1 EPLWLGSIKSNIGHT
16 QAASGVAGVIK
27 MVMAM
32 RHGELPKS
40 LHVDAPSSHVD
51 WSAGAVELL
60 TEARSW
66 PDVDRPRRAA
76 VSSFGVSGTNAHLIL
91 EQAPPVPAPG
101 ELVTSAPAGVV
112 PWVVSAKS
120 EAALRVQARRLR
132 SALADDFSAVDVAF
146 SLATTRAALEHRA
159 VVVGSDPEE
168 LLRGLDAVVEGAPA
182 AGVVRGVARDD
193 SGLTAVLFSG
203 QGSQRTGMGREVYE
217 SFPAFAE
224 ALDAVCAGFDRV
236 LDRPLREVM
245 FEDGELLDRTEFTQ
259 PGLFALEVALYRLV
273 ESWGVRPD
281 YVTGHSIGELAA
293 AHVAGVLSLDDA
305 VTLVAARGR
314 LMQALPVGGA
324 MLAVGAD
331 EATVAPYLEGRES
344 QVSLAAVNGPSS
356 VVIAGDAAVVAELG
370 AVFAGLGHKTKRLR
384 VSHAFHSPHMD
395 AMLDDFRRI
404 AESLTYGQP
413 SIPVVSNVTGQ
424 ASADVA
430 SAEYWVRHV
439 RAAVRFGDGVRWLE
453 EQGVAVFLELG
464 PDGVLSG
471 MAQESLTGD
480 AQLIAALR
488 KDRPES
494 EALATAVGRLHVAG
508 VTPDWSA
515 YFTGT
520 GARRTPLPTYPF
532 QRQHYWLESAAST
545 GDVAPAGLLSVEHP
559 LLGAAVPL
567 ADADGF
573 LLTGRLS
580 LRTHP
585 WLAGHAL
592 SGVVLVPATAFVE
605 LAVRACDEAGCDELE
620 ELTLQAPL
628 VLPQDEAVRVQLVV
642 GADDGSGRRSL
653 TIHSRAEDAAREEP
667 WTQHAAGTLAPGGP
681 VDGAVLAAWPPADA
695 VEVPVEELYSGLA
708 DVGFAYGSAFL
719 GLRSVWR
726 TEDAVYAEVALP
738 DEHLDDAGTF
748 GLHPALLDAA
758 LHPLGLSLTLGAAD
772 EPTDSGNAAEAR
784 GAGLPFAW
792 TGVRLHASGAAA
804 LRVRLTPSGDDGVS
818 VLAVDETGAP
828 VASVESL
835 VLRPV
840 ADEQLAAAQAARRDG
855 LFAVDWVPAEPGAD
869 SGTSAITRYA
879 VVGAGAPE
887 FAESLVEGFAT
898 TGATGVVLSDLEGI
912 EDIER
917 LEGGTAEGIPVPEL
931 VFAEVPSGDGADV
944 VGVAAEA
951 RDVTGYVLRLVQD
964 WLSRDELAG
973 SRLVLVTR
981 RAVATDDSGVP
992 DLAGAAVWGLVRS
1005 AQSENP
1011 ERLVLVDVDGTPES
1025 YRALAATALSGEPQS
1040 ALRAGDALVPRLA
1053 RAGGAATRDGLGL
1066 DPDGTVLVSGATGTL
1081 GGLVARHLVTE
1092 HGAGHLLLVSR
1103 RGRDVE
1109 GAEALETELQGL
1121 GAHVTFAA
1129 CDVADRN
1136 ALAELIGSLD
1146 RPLTGV
1152 VHTAGVIDD
1161 GVFPAQSPE
1170 RLEKVFGPKAD
1181 AAQHLH
1187 ELTREHD
1194 LALFVLFSSAAAT
1207 FGSAGQANYA
1217 AANAYLDALAQRR
1230 RTEGLPA
1237 TSVAWGMWAQR
1248 SGMTGDLAE
1257 AHIARMSRGG
1267 FGALTAEQGL
1277 ALFDA
1282 AVTAPG
1288 AALVAVRL
1296 DVPAL
1301 RASSG
1306 RPDGAGELPQILRG
1320 LVPTTGT
1327 TGRTGRTGP
1336 AGRRTAAAAS
1346 TDVGGGTLGQRLATL
1361 TEAEQEAELLSLV
1374 RSHAAGVLGYTE
1386 REEIEADRTFQEI
1399 GFDSL
1404 TAVEFRNQLTAATG
1418 VRLAATVIFNYPTPA
1433 AVAGHLRGRL
1443 VTHAMAEAGTA
1454 EVDALERLLGQE
1466 SFGGQARSRIT
1477 ERLHALL
1484 AKWGDDAGTGPAGAH
1499 QAHETQQ
1506 TDEERA
1512 VAEEL
1517 DTASDDEVFDF
1528 LNKEF
1533 GIS

>member
-1 EPLWLGSIKSNIGHT
+1 
-16 QAASGVAGVIK
+16 
-27 MVMAM
+27 M
-32 RHGELPKS
+32 
-40 LHVDAPSSHVD
+40 
-51 WSAGAVELL
+51 
-60 TEARSW
+60 
-66 PDVDRPRRAA
+66 
-76 VSSFGVSGTNAHLIL
+76 SGTNAHILL
-91 EQAPPVPAPG
+91 EQAPASEAQPEPELEPADG
-101 ELVTSAPAGVV
+101 VVV
-112 PWVVSAKS
+112 PWVLSAKS
-120 EAALRVQARRLR
+120 KTALRAQAERLR
-132 SALADDFSAVDVAF
+132 SALAEGVRPLDAAY

-159 VVVGSDPEE
+159 VAIGSERAE
-168 LLRGLDAVVEGAPA
+168 LLRGLGAIAEGTTA

-203 QGSQRTGMGREVYE
+203 QGSQRAGMGRELYE
-217 SFPAFAE
+217 AYPVFAE

-236 LDRPLREVM
+236 LERPLREVM
-245 FEDGELLDRTEFTQ
+245 FEGGELLDQTGYTQ

-324 MLAVGAD
+324 MLAIGAD

-356 VVIAGDAAVVAELG
+356 VVIAGDADVVAELG
-370 AVFAGLGHKTKRLR
+370 ARFAELGCKTKQLR

-395 AMLDDFRRI
+395 AMLDDFRQV
-404 AESLTYGQP
+404 AEALTYEQP

-424 ASADVA
+424 AEADVA

-453 EQGVAVFLELG
+453 DQGVSVFLELG

-488 KDRPES
+488 KDRPEPD
-494 EALATAVGRLHVAG
+494 ALVTALGRLHVAG
-508 VTPDWSA
+508 VTPDWPT
-515 YFTGT
+515 YFAGT
-520 GARRTPLPTYPF
+520 HARRIPLPTYPF
-532 QRQHYWLESAAST
+532 QRQHYWLESAPST
-545 GDVAPAGLLSVEHP
+545 GDVAPAGLSSVEHP
-559 LLGAAVPL
+559 LLGAALPL

-605 LAVRACDEAGCDELE
+605 LAVRAGDEVGCDELE

-628 VLPQDEAVRVQLVV
+628 VLPQDEAVQVQLVV

-653 TIHSRAEDAAREEP
+653 TIHSRAADAAREEP
-667 WTQHAAGTLAPGGP
+667 WTQHAAGVLAAGGP

-726 TEDAVYAEVALP
+726 AEDAVYAEVALP
-738 DEHLDDAGTF
+738 DEHLDGAGTF

-758 LHPLGLSLTLGAAD
+758 LHPLGLSLTLGAAED
-772 EPTDSGNAAEAR
+772 PTDGESEAEDR

-792 TGVRLHASGAAA
+792 TGVRLHASGATA

-818 VLAVDETGAP
+818 VLAVDETGAL

-840 ADEQLAAAQAARRDG
+840 ADEQLAAAQSARRDG
-855 LFAVDWVPAEPGAD
+855 LYAVDWVPAESGAD
-869 SGTSAITRYA
+869 SGTGAMTTYA
-879 VVGAGAPE
+879 LIGAGAPAL
-887 FAESLVEGFAT
+887 AEALAT
-898 TGATGVVLSDLEGI
+898 TGATGAGLPDLEALVRRI
-912 EDIER
+912 
-917 LEGGTAEGIPVPEL
+917 AEGTPVPEL
-931 VFAEVPSGDGADV
+931 VFAEVPSEDGSDAA
-944 VGVAAEA
+944 GVAAQA
-951 RDVTGYVLRLVQD
+951 RTATGRVLELVQD
-964 WLSRDELAG
+964 WLSRDELAD

-981 RAVATDDSGVP
+981 GAVAMATDDSGVP
-992 DLAGAAVWGLVRS
+992 DGVPDLAGATVWGLVRS

-1011 ERLVLVDVDGTPES
+1011 ERLALVDMDGTPES
-1025 YRALAATALSGEPQS
+1025 YRALAATAASGEPQA
-1040 ALRAGDALVPRLA
+1040 ALRAGEVLVPRLV
-1053 RAGGAATRDGLGL
+1053 RAAGAAADDGLGL
-1066 DPDGTVLVSGATGTL
+1066 DPDGTVLVTGATGTL

-1103 RGRDVE
+1103 RGRDAE
-1109 GAEALETELQGL
+1109 GAEALEAELRGL
-1121 GAHVTFAA
+1121 GAQVTFAA
-1129 CDVADRN
+1129 CDVAARD
-1136 ALAELIGSLD
+1136 AVAELLGSLD

-1161 GVFPAQSPE
+1161 GVFPAQSRE
-1170 RLEKVFGPKAD
+1170 RLEKVFRPKAD

-1187 ELTREHD
+1187 ELTAEHD

-1230 RTEGLPA
+1230 RADGLPA

-1257 AHIARMSRGG
+1257 ADIARMSRGG

-1306 RPDGAGELPQILRG
+1306 RPDGPGELPPLLRG
-1320 LVPTTGT
+1320 LVPTTGK
-1327 TGRTGRTGP
+1327 TGP
-1336 AGRRTAAAAS
+1336 TGRRTAAAAS
-1346 TDVGGGTLGQRLATL
+1346 PDAGGDTLGRRLATL
-1361 TEAEQEAELLSLV
+1361 PEAEQEAELLALV
-1374 RSHAAGVLGYTE
+1374 RSHVAGVLGYTGP
-1386 REEIEADRTFQEI
+1386 EEVEADRTFQEV

-1443 VTHAMAEAGTA
+1443 VTDAVAKAGTA
-1454 EVDALERLLGQE
+1454 ELDALDRLLGQE

-1477 ERLHALL
+1477 ERLQALL
-1484 AKWGDDAGTGPAGAH
+1484 AKWGSDAGTGPVDAHEAH
-1499 QAHETQQ
+1499 QGPT
-1506 TDEERA
+1506 
-1512 VAEEL
+1512 VADEL
-1517 DTASDDEVFDF
+1517 DAASDDEVFDF